1 MGGYPP
7 EDLLK
12 ISSIWEVV
20 KTTLKEGKEGEY
32 RTCLQKLDVSF
43 HLVSIEDL
51 VE

>member
-1 MGGYPP
+1 MGG
-7 EDLLK
+7 
-12 ISSIWEVV
+12 EVV
-20 KTTLKEGKEGEY
+20 MTTLKEGKERGY